1 MTPVFFKFVFLG
13 CALGSVRGE
22 EDEWLDPYNMT
33 HYDSTSKS
41 MRKIPEEPKKA
52 DTDDTSIRDWNQDED
67 EGIDPYKKIVLLQR
81 AIEDVKHKASVLKQQ
96 PRSISAQNQLLES
109 IEQLRMPHTDDLCP
123 VPWLSTYLEARRCI
137 SVGLL
142 IVATQF
148 TNLSDVLSQ
157 PDVTR
162 LLIPVGCLVTFLV
175 LCARVAAKRR
185 QGQPDHRDGPERNQ
199 ENDLQNDDREQERQH
214 DDREQ
219 ERQEGERD
227 NMDPEDQA
235 PEPGPR
241 WKMWVQN
248 RPRGG
253 ALQNQPRRGP
263 TLLRMSAVMRTTPS
277 LRCPYLRL
285 NQIHNTLQNDISAE
299 DLTSTAQ
306 GYPWSAHF
314 ITDSARSPGKQT
326 AKRALLS
333 PRKCTETHSGL
344 PSENG
349 ALRGFSW
356 GLAARSRRAGGPAAR
371 PCAWPASAG

>member
-1 MTPVFFKFVFLG
+1 
-13 CALGSVRGE
+13 
-22 EDEWLDPYNMT
+22 MT

-96 PRSISAQNQLLES
+96 PKSISAQNQLLES

-157 PDVTR
+157 PDVAR

-199 ENDLQNDDREQERQH
+199 ENDLQNDDREQERQNDDREQERQH

-235 PEPGPR
+235 PEPG
-241 WKMWVQN
+241 
-248 RPRGG
+248 
-253 ALQNQPRRGP
+253 
-263 TLLRMSAVMRTTPS
+263 
-277 LRCPYLRL
+277 RL
-285 NQIHNTLQNDISAE
+285 VE
-299 DLTSTAQ
+299 DLGPEQAEGRSVSEPAAQ
-306 GYPWSAHF
+306 GPDASEDECCDENYSVTKMPISETQPDTQHF
-314 ITDSARSPGKQT
+314 A
-326 AKRALLS
+326 
-333 PRKCTETHSGL
+333 E
-344 PSENG
+344 
-349 ALRGFSW
+349 
-356 GLAARSRRAGGPAAR
+356 
-371 PCAWPASAG
+371 